1 MARKRYR
8 RKSVGS
14 RGPSHEDREMTDW
27 AGHADAYL
35 DVPQGRLRYRDEGD
49 GPVIVLIHAGIAQLE
64 AWDDVTAVLVD
75 AGLRVVRPDLR
86 GWGRSTTQDVA
97 FSPRADLVALLDA
110 RGIDRAVLVG
120 NSMGGVL
127 AFDTAIEFPDRVVG
141 VVGVAAGLGGYDGGE
156 TAEEAE
162 IFAEMERLET
172 ADPPD
177 ADAIADLDVRVWVD
191 GPGQPE
197 GRAPQRIRDAVREW
211 DRAINQP
218 RHVMGERQ
226 RLDPPAA
233 ERLEQLT
240 CPVFAVAGTLDFTD
254 VVATA
259 RHLEQHAPNARAI
272 IWDDVA
278 HMIGM
283 EQPQRL
289 ADLVIAFAGQLYD

>member
-1 MARKRYR
+1 
-8 RKSVGS
+8 
-14 RGPSHEDREMTDW
+14 MTEP
-27 AGHADAYL
+27 AADGRDLFL
-35 DVPQGRLRYRDEGD
+35 DVPHGRLRYRDEGA
-49 GPVIVLIHAGIAQLE
+49 GPAVVLIHAGIAQLE
-64 AWDDVTAVLVD
+64 AWDDMVPLLVD
-75 AGLRVVRPDLR
+75 GGVRVVRPDMR
-86 GWGRSTTQDVA
+86 GWGGSTTDDVA

-110 RGIDRAVLVG
+110 CGIDRAVLVG

-127 AFDTAIEFPDRVVG
+127 AFDTAIEHPDRVVG

-156 TAEEAE
+156 TAEEAK
-162 IFAEMERLET
+162 IFAEMERLE
-172 ADPPD
+172 ALDPPD

-191 GPGQPE
+191 GPGQPPS
-197 GRAPQRIRDAVREW
+197 RAPQWIREAVREW
-211 DRAINQP
+211 DRAVNQP

-259 RHLEQHAPNARAI
+259 RHLERHAPNARAI
-272 IWDDVA
+272 VWDDVA

-283 EQPQRL
+283 EQPKRL
-289 ADLVIAFAGQLYD
+289 AELVLGFVWQLVD